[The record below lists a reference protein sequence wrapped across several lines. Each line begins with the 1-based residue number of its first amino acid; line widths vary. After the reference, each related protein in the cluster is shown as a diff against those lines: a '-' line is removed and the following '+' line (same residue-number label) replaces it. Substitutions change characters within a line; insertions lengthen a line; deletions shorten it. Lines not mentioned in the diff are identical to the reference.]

1 MKTPSHGQTAEQ
13 KPAGLETMSAIVQ
26 HHYGTSPEEVLRVGV
41 IARPTI
47 RDDEVLVHVR
57 AASVDRGTW
66 HIMTGLPK
74 LMRIM
79 GFGLRRP
86 KQPNPGRSVSGTV
99 EAVGSKV
106 TEFQYG
112 DEVYGTAEGSFGE
125 YARARVGRLALRP
138 SNLSHEQASAA
149 PVSGLTALQAVRDR
163 AAVRPGQAVLVVG
176 ASGGVGTFAV
186 QIAKAYGAEVTGVCS
201 TAKMD
206 LVSSLGADHVVDYT
220 RQDFAEDEHR
230 YDVILD
236 IGGNSRLAHLRRALT
251 PGGTLVIVGGE
262 TDGPWLGGF
271 DRQLRAVLMSPLVSQ
286 KLRIVAASEN
296 SQDLSVLH
304 DLLQTGEVTP
314 ALDRTYPLSET
325 AAAMRYFMEG
335 RASGK
340 VVIAI

>member
-1 MKTPSHGQTAEQ
+1 
-13 KPAGLETMSAIVQ
+13 
-26 HHYGTSPEEVLRVGV
+26 
-41 IARPTI
+41 
-47 RDDEVLVHVR
+47 
-57 AASVDRGTW
+57 
-66 HIMTGLPK
+66 
-74 LMRIM
+74 
-79 GFGLRRP
+79 
-86 KQPNPGRSVSGTV
+86 
-99 EAVGSKV
+99 
-106 TEFQYG
+106 
-112 DEVYGTAEGSFGE
+112 
-125 YARARVGRLALRP
+125 
-138 SNLSHEQASAA
+138 
-149 PVSGLTALQAVRDR
+149 
-163 AAVRPGQAVLVVG
+163 
-176 ASGGVGTFAV
+176 VGTFAV